1 MKLGVK
7 SHCHKSKKVLA
18 VTALTI
24 LAASG
29 IFGLTRQIWA
39 DSTEMT
45 RLQFGNV
52 LFCQRM
58 SEAIN
63 DSLGHGKADGSDCT
77 NFNLSVSTAAIG
89 NIQTLN
95 IVPPPN
101 GFGDIDFD
109 TQPISING
117 TWVDEFYNLNSLS
130 ITNMHVRDISP
141 LQYIESDLTYL
152 DLSNNQI
159 YDIEPLAQF
168 EDVLEYLDLSGNPVS
183 SGLRNLSYF
192 SHLTTLKLANTGVTY
207 FDDLFR
213 PVDIYIDTNN
223 IRYDDQGGVTY
234 LPIYKADTIV
244 YDDETGEIL
253 YGEQLSKIPLSS
265 TLAKVL
271 RNFDISNNESL
282 SNEKNEYEYLNECDG
297 NLIVFKNYPQNP
309 NIYSESYAR
318 FIETPQNLAINNLN
332 ASKDSLNSDDL
343 ICIANLVE
351 LTNLDVSG
359 NHIEDFV
366 SIKNKTYS
374 SLKADSQVFTRSIEE
389 LDYSPLPDL
398 FDQASQTNYFSNIPS
413 ATNIAI
419 SQNSLMLTNA
429 RFNGSKVRFINA
441 AIASPYDEN
450 PQPAT
455 VTIPSGSGVFENS
468 KLQIYFDG
476 QVVTFNDTNLCNSIY
491 RQGTSTWAF
500 TDAEGYP
507 SIGGLPVVLTNACD
521 QPKKQIAMISGGSS
535 LFRRLTLDNINNG
548 AIVDLTGLD
557 EFFGLQ
563 VLSLQNDGLSDLSK
577 ISGLGSL
584 QQLWLNKNNLEND
597 DWSIITD
604 SLYGLKILSLNYN
617 NMNEIPS
624 AISNLYGLG
633 NLYLVDNGISD
644 VSPLAY
650 VPSITAL
657 DLSENSNITE
667 ISSLVQENTACN
679 PSVLKIEN
687 AGITELP
694 SANQIARG
702 FSNLTSLN
710 LNSNQITSSTISNL
724 SQAPRLGELYL
735 ENNRITDT
743 TGFRGIT
750 TLSKLFLDNNQ
761 INNVS
766 GLASL
771 TGLVELHLKNNQI
784 STIAS
789 LNPNTLTELAT
800 FNLNNQTLTGS
811 ISNAEEAYPL
821 PAIFSQAKTSNYPK
835 VEGFRSEVDFQ
846 IANGSINYD
855 TMMVTMTDTS
865 VPMTVTIPDGSLTG
879 TKITITYAGQD
890 EGFSGNLIDYTNSG
904 ATTSITSNNS
914 FTVTSNRACMAIW
927 SPDNGNTWNRLA
939 ANTTASSDTRSFTLD
954 QNGLEIIIAYIGD
967 ANSDN
972 KINIGDARKIINA
985 ITGRDTLSSLQAKLA
1000 DANNSNSINVSDA
1013 RAIINSLIGR
1023 GAINW

>member
-359 NHIEDFV
+359 NQKQNLLLSQSRLT
-366 SIKNKTYS
+366 SIH
-374 SLKADSQVFTRSIEE
+374 
-389 LDYSPLPDL
+389 
-398 FDQASQTNYFSNIPS
+398 
-413 ATNIAI
+413 
-419 SQNSLMLTNA
+419 
-429 RFNGSKVRFINA
+429 
-441 AIASPYDEN
+441 
-450 PQPAT
+450 
-455 VTIPSGSGVFENS
+455 
-468 KLQIYFDG
+468 
-476 QVVTFNDTNLCNSIY
+476 TFN
-491 RQGTSTWAF
+491 
-500 TDAEGYP
+500 
-507 SIGGLPVVLTNACD
+507 
-521 QPKKQIAMISGGSS
+521 
-535 LFRRLTLDNINNG
+535 RRI
-548 AIVDLTGLD
+548 
-557 EFFGLQ
+557 
-563 VLSLQNDGLSDLSK
+563 
-577 ISGLGSL
+577 
-584 QQLWLNKNNLEND
+584 
-597 DWSIITD
+597 
-604 SLYGLKILSLNYN
+604 
-617 NMNEIPS
+617 
-624 AISNLYGLG
+624 
-633 NLYLVDNGISD
+633 
-644 VSPLAY
+644 
-650 VPSITAL
+650 
-657 DLSENSNITE
+657 
-667 ISSLVQENTACN
+667 
-679 PSVLKIEN
+679 
-687 AGITELP
+687 
-694 SANQIARG
+694 
-702 FSNLTSLN
+702 
-710 LNSNQITSSTISNL
+710 
-724 SQAPRLGELYL
+724 RL
-735 ENNRITDT
+735 
-743 TGFRGIT
+743 
-750 TLSKLFLDNNQ
+750 
-761 INNVS
+761 
-766 GLASL
+766 
-771 TGLVELHLKNNQI
+771 
-784 STIAS
+784 
-789 LNPNTLTELAT
+789 
-800 FNLNNQTLTGS
+800 
-811 ISNAEEAYPL
+811 
-821 PAIFSQAKTSNYPK
+821 
-835 VEGFRSEVDFQ
+835 
-846 IANGSINYD
+846 
-855 TMMVTMTDTS
+855 
-865 VPMTVTIPDGSLTG
+865 
-879 TKITITYAGQD
+879 
-890 EGFSGNLIDYTNSG
+890 
-904 ATTSITSNNS
+904 
-914 FTVTSNRACMAIW
+914 
-927 SPDNGNTWNRLA
+927 
-939 ANTTASSDTRSFTLD
+939 
-954 QNGLEIIIAYIGD
+954 
-967 ANSDN
+967 
-972 KINIGDARKIINA
+972 
-985 ITGRDTLSSLQAKLA
+985 
-1000 DANNSNSINVSDA
+1000 
-1013 RAIINSLIGR
+1013 
-1023 GAINW
+1023 